1 MRTLEEVLES
11 IVFVQ
16 KRMEKISKKEPRSF
30 YFNNTW
36 KKYQN
41 VLKTLIKERDQIKSG
56 FDVNPSKEILDY
68 VKQDKNYIE
77 HKLQEIA
84 SINDELKYYKQK
96 MKDEYKNKK
105 ICCRESEQNINRL
118 AKIINTLN
126 TL

>member
-1 MRTLEEVLES
+1 MRSLEEVLES

-16 KRMEKISKKEPRSF
+16 KRMEKISEKEPRSF

-41 VLKTLIKERDQIKSG
+41 VLKTLIKERDRIKSG
-56 FDVNPSKEILDY
+56 FDTNPSKEILDY
-68 VKQDKNYIE
+68 VKQDTNFIE
-77 HKLQEIA
+77 RMLQEIA
-84 SINDELKYYKQK
+84 TINTELKSYKQN

-118 AKIINTLN
+118 TKIINTLN
-126 TL
+126 SL